1 MAACDDQ
8 TYSRGVRTL
17 EHSETT
23 MARTAASR
31 ETLRRITAAALAH
44 EPSLRLAESIRTYA
58 SQSRANGDSIHEVLE
73 VLMNLA
79 RDTAP
84 QNASSAKRSCDIAEW
99 AIAGYFDET
108 ERDGHRVRRD

>member
-1 MAACDDQ
+1 
-8 TYSRGVRTL
+8 
-17 EHSETT
+17 
-23 MARTAASR
+23 
-31 ETLRRITAAALAH
+31 
-44 EPSLRLAESIRTYA
+44 
-58 SQSRANGDSIHEVLE
+58 
-73 VLMNLA
+73 MNLA